1 MAQILVIDDSATAI
15 QKAKTALGRAG
26 HQVETLEMMIH
37 LGRAIRQ
44 NPPDL
49 VLLDL
54 RMPALS
60 GVAFGRLIR
69 RFQDRPIP
77 IVVYSS
83 QPEDEMVLAANEVGA
98 FDCVRKADSDEILA
112 ETVNRALAD
121 AAGRGA

>member
-1 MAQILVIDDSATAI
+1 MARILVIDDSATAI
-15 QKAKTALGRAG
+15 QRAKIVLGRAG
-26 HQVETLEMMIH
+26 HQVEALEMMIY
-37 LGRAIRQ
+37 LGRVFRQ

-60 GVAFGRLIR
+60 GVACGRLIR

-77 IVVYSS
+77 IVVHSS
-83 QPEDEMVLAANEVGA
+83 QAEDELVLAANEVGA
-98 FDCVRKADSDEILA
+98 AGCVRKDDSDEILV